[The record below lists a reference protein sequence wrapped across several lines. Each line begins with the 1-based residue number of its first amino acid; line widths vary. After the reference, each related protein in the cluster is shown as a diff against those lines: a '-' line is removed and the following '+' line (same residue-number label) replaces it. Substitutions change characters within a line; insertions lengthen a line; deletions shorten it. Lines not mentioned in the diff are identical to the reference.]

1 MKTVLNHLS
10 LSLKNKQC
18 FMCKHFK
25 GDLSGKGGALDV
37 PEKCTLLKV
46 SKPFNWVEYYAKY
59 KYPRECLSIC
69 EGKHFKA
76 GGECMKIY
84 NRVKFENKI

>member
-1 MKTVLNHLS
+1 MLNHLK

-18 FMCKHFK
+18 FMCKNFK

-46 SKPFNWVEYYAKY
+46 SQPFNWVEYYANNT
-59 KYPRECLSIC
+59 RENV
-69 EGKHFKA
+69 
-76 GGECMKIY
+76 Y
-84 NRVKFENKI
+84 TRENTLKLEVNV